1 MLRAAVKAGT
11 PNGVRAKTAMESGAL
26 VSDDI
31 VVGIIEE
38 AIKDTSCRNGFILD
52 GFPRTVPQAK
62 MLDEMLDKKG
72 VTVDNVLDFQIPDA
86 VLVERIEGRWI
97 HAASGRS
104 YHTKFSPPKVA
115 GVDDITGRAA
125 DETQRRQRRDAQVAP
140 RRLPRA
146 DPASHRLLQEP
157 REGERDQRKQTLKGR
172 RGADRH
178 RAQVRPY

>member
-1 MLRAAVKAGT
+1 MDSRRIG
-11 PNGVRAKTAMESGAL
+11 PI
-26 VSDDI
+26 VSYQ
-31 VVGIIEE
+31 VL
-38 AIKDTSCRNGFILD
+38 A
-52 GFPRTVPQAK
+52 P
-62 MLDEMLDKKG
+62 KG
-72 VTVDNVLDFQIPDA
+72 G
-86 VLVERIEGRWI
+86 GR
-97 HAASGRS
+97 GR
-104 YHTKFSPPKVA
+104 HHR
-115 GVDDITGRAA
+115 GAA